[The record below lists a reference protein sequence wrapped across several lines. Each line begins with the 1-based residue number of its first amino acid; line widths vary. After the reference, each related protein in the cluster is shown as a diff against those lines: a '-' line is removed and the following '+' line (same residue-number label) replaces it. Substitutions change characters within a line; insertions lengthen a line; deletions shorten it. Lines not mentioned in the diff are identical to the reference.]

1 MWRCWIS
8 PNDNS
13 ALTHGSPRSGLRAAR
28 VFKGEARVS
37 IRPTVR
43 PPGKDS
49 YRTGQV
55 QEYDLARFAARSST
69 WTKSRLLGQV
79 NYATMGRL
87 PSRNRGWI
95 SVQEAVQACDIGLFP
110 WLCKFES
117 HTIVWL
123 PHEFCC

>member
-13 ALTHGSPRSGLRAAR
+13 ALTHGSPRRGLRDAR

-37 IRPTVR
+37 IHPTVR
-43 PPGKDS
+43 PPGKDE

-69 WTKSRLLGQV
+69 WTKSLSPLLGQV
-79 NYATMGRL
+79 NYLTMGQTLKLLIPTVCGR
-87 PSRNRGWI
+87 
-95 SVQEAVQACDIGLFP
+95 
-110 WLCKFES
+110 
-117 HTIVWL
+117 
-123 PHEFCC
+123 